1 MEVAEPIKA
10 ETLDPNQDDIKIDFI
25 EEKII
30 KKENEKYK
38 IQFGIKEK
46 NNELVIRVADE
57 TFKDLY
63 YFQKSFPKKKLDDIC
78 EVFCMYKNIKD
89 IIIKFLKNLEYEI
102 EKKEDFL
109 IIKFT
114 AFMPDGHNKKPIEIN
129 LKKTIQDL
137 NHIINYFLEVNKSM
151 KNDVNTSEER
161 IKQGIKKHKE
171 KIEQDLKGM
180 KDNIK
185 DEIKKSEESIENCM
199 KKSEKNTNDEISGLK
214 TADQKHQTK
223 IEDLNKTIESQNL
236 CINICMSIIFFS
248 IIVIYILWPKKDI
261 ENEISNLTK
270 ENDRGISNLKEEIYF
285 LYSEIFQ
292 YLTKLKLDSKIID
305 SLNSIM
311 FLLAYIR
318 RNDNSFKFNYLKLLY
333 RGSRDGDRTKTCHK
347 LCDNKQNVLIIMKSD
362 TDYIFG
368 GYSKIGFKTNNEK
381 DEYKIDNN
389 CFLFSFN
396 LTKIYPAKVNEF
408 SILYTTDSKGL
419 SFFVSL
425 YFYDNFM
432 NSEGGRLGTYI
443 KSQFTG
449 LSDEYEMNG
458 GKRFFTFKELEVF
471 QLL

>member
-30 KKENEKYK
+30 KKENEEYK

-63 YFQKSFPKKKLDDIC
+63 YFQKSFTKKNLDDIC

-114 AFMPDGHNKKPIEIN
+114 AFMRDGHNKKPIEIN

-171 KIEQDLKGM
+171 KIEQDLKSM
-180 KDNIK
+180 KDDIK
-185 DEIKKSEESIENCM
+185 YEIKKSEESIENCL

-270 ENDRGISNLKEEIYF
+270 ENDREISNLKEEIYF

-292 YLTKLKLDSKIID
+292 DLKKLKLDSKIID

-311 FLLAYIR
+311 FILAHIK

-347 LCDNKQNVLIIMKSD
+347 LCDNKQNVLIIIQSD
-362 TDYIFG
+362 TGYIF
-368 GYSKIGFKTNNEK
+368 
-381 DEYKIDNN
+381 
-389 CFLFSFN
+389 
-396 LTKIYPAKVNEF
+396 
-408 SILYTTDSKGL
+408 
-419 SFFVSL
+419 
-425 YFYDNFM
+425 
-432 NSEGGRLGTYI
+432 
-443 KSQFTG
+443 
-449 LSDEYEMNG
+449 
-458 GKRFFTFKELEVF
+458 
-471 QLL
+471 